1 MVWPL
6 NWTSLQTIGNYL
18 KKKTKK
24 KLGFTLTIRMKFAV
38 AYVFL
43 TVLFVTV
50 RVTVVLF
57 SH

>member
-18 KKKTKK
+18 KKKQKK

-50 RVTVVLF
+50 ELQ
-57 SH
+57 